1 MKNRTLN
8 VGDIVFDTR
17 YCLHEIINEIDYE
30 QDTIIVRGLFDADDR
45 YTYSFKVFY
54 DIYNMISS
62 VGD

>member
-1 MKNRTLN
+1 MTNRTLN

-17 YCLHEIINEIDYE
+17 FKLYEIINEIDYE
-30 QDTIIVRGLFDADDR
+30 QDTIIVRGLFDVDHR

>member
-8 VGDIVFDTR
+8 VGDIVFDTK
-17 YCLHEIINEIDYE
+17 YSVHEIINQIDYE
-30 QDTIIVRGLFDADDR
+30 QDLIIVRGMFDSDDK
-45 YTYSFKVFY
+45 YIYSFKVFY

>member
-1 MKNRTLN
+1 MTNRILN

-17 YCLHEIINEIDYE
+17 FKLHEIINEIDYE

-45 YTYSFKVFY
+45 YTYSFKAFY